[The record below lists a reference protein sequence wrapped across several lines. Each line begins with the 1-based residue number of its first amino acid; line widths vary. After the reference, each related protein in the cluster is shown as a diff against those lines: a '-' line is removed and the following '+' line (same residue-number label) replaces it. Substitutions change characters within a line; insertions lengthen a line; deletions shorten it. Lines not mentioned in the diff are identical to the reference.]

1 MGLPDCL
8 LTVLDLDECGYVK
21 ETGFVWLRH
30 KKKREYYKFEDT
42 VISYD
47 AVITAYF
54 QPNKIRNLTG
64 VKAREF
70 LIWINLTEICVEDG
84 DDSPSPSGFITF
96 KTLAGLSKSFPLSL
110 FGGIGAQTLVFRE
123 EVDGSKEGNWCKKL
137 KL

>member
-1 MGLPDCL
+1 MSPVTEATKGMAEAYYG
-8 LTVLDLDECGYVK
+8 DEPC
-21 ETGFVWLRH
+21 
-30 KKKREYYKFEDT
+30 RELGK
-42 VISYD
+42 VR
-47 AVITAYF
+47 VVVGGNG
-54 QPNKIRNLTG
+54 PNKIRNLTG